1 MPKPPPGPEPDPMA
15 RVVDRLLA
23 QLPGL
28 QAGPA
33 YSPPSTSRFPAVVG
47 GGSSGS
53 TTVTRRLHEP
63 TQSEVIGVWI
73 RVILGLSLGMMM
85 SRWPYATTC
94 GFPLFGYF
102 SAILTVML
110 AGFWGAAAAWKFR
123 SGLAHTVALVLL
135 LYGISL
141 AMAEVLPRSGY
152 ALDQATWL
160 CEGPDS

>member
-1 MPKPPPGPEPDPMA
+1 MA

-28 QAGPA
+28 QAEPVHSSPSA
-33 YSPPSTSRFPAVVG
+33 NRSPPVI
-47 GGSSGS
+47 GGSASPP
-53 TTVTRRLHEP
+53 VARRQEP

-73 RVILGLSLGMMM
+73 RVILGLSLGIMM

-102 SAILTVML
+102 SAVLTVML
-110 AGFWGAAAAWKFR
+110 AGLWAATAAWRFR

-135 LYGISL
+135 LYGITL
-141 AMAEVLPRSGY
+141 AMAEVLPRTGY
-152 ALDQATWL
+152 ALEQATWL
-160 CEGPDS
+160 CEEPGS

>member
-1 MPKPPPGPEPDPMA
+1 MA

-28 QAGPA
+28 QAEPV
-33 YSPPSTSRFPAVVG
+33 YSSPNPSRSPTVI
-47 GGSSGS
+47 GGSGSGS
-53 TTVTRRLHEP
+53 ATVGRRLQEP

-73 RVILGLSLGMMM
+73 RVILGLSLGIMM

-110 AGFWGAAAAWKFR
+110 SGLWAATAAWRFR
-123 SGLAHTVALVLL
+123 SGLAHTVALILL
-135 LYGISL
+135 LYGITL
-141 AMAEVLPRSGY
+141 AMAEVLPRTGY
-152 ALDQATWL
+152 ALEQATWL
-160 CEGPDS
+160 CQE